1 MTKYIALIGDLIDSK
16 KIKERESFQESL
28 KETFININKEYKST
42 IASNFTLTIGDEF
55 QALLKVDGKLMQLLD
70 SLYIQIPADFR
81 LGLGYGEIT
90 TKIDPSL
97 SIGADGEAFW
107 KARDAIKYVYT
118 NNYNGRCNILF
129 KSHNEGLD
137 STINSLF
144 ILTESLKFQWTDL
157 QKETFSKM
165 LEEGIYS
172 ESFNQQEFASKL
184 GISESSLS
192 KRLTASNIKIYLRGR
207 QEITKI
213 LEDNY
218 E

>member
-157 QKETFSKM
+157 QKETFAKM

>member
-1 MTKYIALIGDLIDSK
+1 MTKYIALIGDIIDSK
-16 KIKERESFQESL
+16 QIKERESFQESL

-118 NNYNGRCNILF
+118 NNYNGRSNILF

-144 ILTESLKFQWTDL
+144 TLTESLKFQWTDL
-157 QKETFSKM
+157 QKETFAKM
-165 LEEGIYS
+165 LEEGIYN
-172 ESFNQQEFASKL
+172 ESFNQQEFANKL

-192 KRLTASNIKIYLRGR
+192 KRLTASNIKVYLRGR

>member
-1 MTKYIALIGDLIDSK
+1 MTKYIALIGDIIDSK
-16 KIKERESFQESL
+16 QIKERESFQESL

-118 NNYNGRCNILF
+118 NNYNGRSNILF

-144 ILTESLKFQWTDL
+144 TLTESLKFQWTDL
-157 QKETFSKM
+157 QKETFAKM

>member
-1 MTKYIALIGDLIDSK
+1 MTKYIALIGDIIDSK
-16 KIKERESFQESL
+16 QIKERESFQESL

-118 NNYNGRCNILF
+118 NNYNGRSNILF

-157 QKETFSKM
+157 QKETFAKM

>member
-1 MTKYIALIGDLIDSK
+1 M
-16 KIKERESFQESL
+16 

-118 NNYNGRCNILF
+118 NNYNGRSNILF

-157 QKETFSKM
+157 QKETFAKM